1 MRAAAF
7 CFVVLAAATPA
18 LAADTVA
25 DQASRAYALFAGG
38 LSQQGFLG
46 AEYGDKLFAGIA
58 GDWVRLNG
66 PDPKMGVETYGSDT
80 QKFCTTPAAVTL
92 SSASPLSMTLTTN
105 LKGANF
111 SQVYTLVAGSTFGEH
126 TDPDAYLTAIG
137 LGPEKTSPNIQQQRA
152 LLLSVANGLVQIYR
166 PSQDILVMTRD
177 RGYPIVLARCPTP
190 PPTPAPED
198 SASSSTPMDT
208 PSSSSAAQ

>member
-1 MRAAAF
+1 MS
-7 CFVVLAAATPA
+7 LAAKLTRHKSVEA
-18 LAADTVA
+18 L
-25 DQASRAYALFAGG
+25 QAELGSRRDFRRV
-38 LSQQGFLG
+38 LG
-46 AEYGDKLFAGIA
+46 V
-58 GDWVRLNG
+58 W
-66 PDPKMGVETYGSDT
+66 
-80 QKFCTTPAAVTL
+80 Q
-92 SSASPLSMTLTTN
+92 
-105 LKGANF
+105 
-111 SQVYTLVAGSTFGEH
+111 
-126 TDPDAYLTAIG
+126 LTAIG